1 MIKKVAFTT
10 YPVVDMTRARKFY
23 EETLGFAVGSQSD
36 AWAEYDLP
44 GGGCF
49 GITTLMEGMTP
60 SVTSG
65 GVVAFEV
72 ENIHDLVESLR
83 SKGVVV
89 RMDVLETPVCHM
101 ATLVDSEGNPFMLH
115 QLKPKA

>member
-10 YPVVDMTRARKFY
+10 YPVVDMARARKFY
-23 EETLGFAVGSQSD
+23 EETLGFAVGSHSD

-49 GITTLMEGMTP
+49 SITTMMTGRLP
-60 SVTSG
+60 STMAG
-65 GVVAFEV
+65 GAVAFEV
-72 ENIHDLVESLR
+72 DDIQGLVAHLKSV
-83 SKGVVV
+83 GVEVQ
-89 RMDVLETPVCHM
+89 MDIMETPVCHM
-101 ATLVDSEGNPFMLH
+101 AILIDSEGNSFVLH

>member
-1 MIKKVAFTT
+1 MIKKVAFTV
-10 YPVVDMTRARKFY
+10 YPVVDMVRARKFY
-23 EETLGFAVGSQSD
+23 EETLGFAVGSHSD

-60 SVTSG
+60 SVVSG

-72 ENIHDLVESLR
+72 DGLQELVESLR
-83 SKGVVV
+83 SKGVTV
-89 RMDVLETPVCHM
+89 RMEVVETPVCHM
-101 ATLVDSEGNPFMLH
+101 AVLVDSEGNPFLLH
-115 QLKPKA
+115 QIKPKA